1 MPVVEL
7 FYLIIIIVVYVT
19 AYLVSLYSMAVY
31 IDPDEVETLFP
42 SISPARRGFLMK
54 LARDPRAFVQI
65 AVVYKSFALII
76 ITAIALQLMRWL
88 SEAAGVD
95 VALLLPLGL
104 AIHWLMYIVVV
115 EYLPRRSTREAID
128 QRMVRHLWVI
138 IIVWAVFFP
147 IVQVY
152 RKALRRTGEG
162 ETVTEEEKDEIV
174 ERAIETLADQAGIG
188 ETIVE
193 EDEKEMIGQIFQ
205 LDQTVVHEIMVPR
218 IDIIGIEKSTSFADI
233 RKLVLEDGH
242 SRYPVYDGTI
252 DKIIGMM
259 YVKDLFSRMPDA
271 GEKFVITK
279 YLRKPYFVPPTK
291 VIGELLG
298 EFKARRLHIAM
309 VVDEYG
315 GVAGLVTLE
324 DIIEE
329 IFGEIQ
335 DEHDWEEAEF
345 TRLAEGQYRVNA
357 GLLVEKLQ
365 DYLDT
370 DYEQGDYETV
380 GGLIYDLVGS
390 VPREGQKIRW
400 HDVEFQIDKVEGQ
413 RILFVKVRL

>member
-7 FYLIIIIVVYVT
+7 FYLIIVIVVYVT

-42 SISPARRGFLMK
+42 SISPPRRGFLMK

-65 AVVYKSFALII
+65 AVIYKSFALII
-76 ITAIALQLMRWL
+76 ITAVSLQLMRWF

-95 VALLLPLGL
+95 IAWLLPLGL
-104 AIHWLMYIVVV
+104 AVHWLMYIVVV

-128 QRMVRHLWVI
+128 QRMVRHLWII

-152 RKALRRTGEG
+152 RKALRRTSEG
-162 ETVTEEEKDEIV
+162 EKVTEEEKDEIV
-174 ERAIETLADQAGIG
+174 ERAIETLADQAGIV

-218 IDIIGIEKSTSFADI
+218 IDIIGIDKSTSFADI

-279 YLRKPYFVPPTK
+279 YLRKPYFVPATK

-309 VVDEYG
+309 VADEYG
-315 GVAGLVTLE
+315 GLAGLVTME

-345 TRLAEGQYRVNA
+345 TRLADGQYRVNA

-390 VPREGQKIRW
+390 VPREGQKIKW
-400 HDVEFQIDKVEGQ
+400 YDVEFEIDKVEGQ
-413 RILFVKVRL
+413 RILYVKVRR

>member
-42 SISPARRGFLMK
+42 SISPARHGFLMK

-65 AVVYKSFALII
+65 AVIYKSFALII
-76 ITAIALQLMRWL
+76 ITAVSLQLMRWL

-95 VALLLPLGL
+95 IAWLLPLGL
-104 AIHWLMYIVVV
+104 AVHWLMYIVVV

-128 QRMVRHLWVI
+128 QRMVRHLWII

-152 RKALRRTGEG
+152 RKALRRTSEG
-162 ETVTEEEKDEIV
+162 EKVTEEEKDEIV

-205 LDQTVVHEIMVPR
+205 LDQTVVHEIMEPR

-279 YLRKPYFVPPTK
+279 YLRKPYFVPATK

-315 GVAGLVTLE
+315 GVAGLVTME

-345 TRLAEGQYRVNA
+345 TKLAEGQYRVNA

-390 VPREGQKIRW
+390 VPREGQKIKW
-400 HDVEFQIDKVEGQ
+400 HDVEFQVDKVEGQ
-413 RILFVKVRL
+413 RILYVKVRL

>member
-1 MPVVEL
+1 MLVPVLLCLVV
-7 FYLIIIIVVYVT
+7 IIVAYVT
-19 AYLVSLYSMAVY
+19 AYFVSLYSIAVY

-42 SISPARRGFLMK
+42 SISAGHRGFLAR
-54 LARDPRAFVQI
+54 LARDPRALVQI
-65 AVVYKSFALII
+65 AVLYKSFTL
-76 ITAIALQLMRWL
+76 ITATAVSLQLARRL
-88 SEAAGVD
+88 SEATGFD
-95 VALLLPLGL
+95 VALLMPSAL
-104 AIHWLMYIVVV
+104 ALNWLLYMVVV
-115 EYLPRRSTREAID
+115 EYLPRRSSRIAID

-138 IIVWAVFFP
+138 IIVWAIFFP

-152 RKALRRTGEG
+152 RKALRRTGAG
-162 ETVTEEEKDEIV
+162 EKVTEEQKDEIV

-188 ETIVE
+188 EVIVE

-218 IDIIGIEKSTSFADI
+218 IDIVGIEKSTSFTDI

-252 DKIIGMM
+252 DKIIGIM
-259 YVKDLFSRMPDA
+259 YVKDLFGRMPEA
-271 GEKFVITK
+271 GERFVITK
-279 YLRKPYFVPPTK
+279 YLRKPYFVPATK
-291 VIGELLG
+291 VIGELLT
-298 EFKARRLHIAM
+298 EFKVRRLHIAM
-309 VVDEYG
+309 VADEYG
-315 GVAGLVTLE
+315 GIAGLVTLE

-335 DEHDWEEAEF
+335 DEHDWEQAEF
-345 TRLAEGQYRVNA
+345 TRLADRQYRVNA
-357 GLLVEKLQ
+357 GILVEKLQ

-390 VPREGQKIRW
+390 VPREGQKINW
-400 HDVEFQIDKVEGQ
+400 HDVEFEIDKVEGQ
-413 RILFVKVRL
+413 RILFVKVRR